1 MGARGPKPLPNNVHR
16 LNGNPSKKSLGGIS
30 SSDIPIEIP
39 DIPDHLDDVAKEE
52 WERIS
57 TELFRVGLIAK
68 IDRAMLGVYCIAYS
82 RAVHAELKIQE
93 SGDKALIQSSGTG
106 YQQIGPWLQIYN
118 RAVEQMKS
126 AAAEFGMTPSA
137 RVRVNPTPQMDM
149 FGSNGGSNEKP
160 KASGKKTPTP
170 ASYFPS

>member
-1 MGARGPKPLPNNVHR
+1 MGTRGPKPLPNNVHA
-16 LNGNPSKKSLGGIS
+16 LNGNPSKKNLGS
-30 SSDIPIEIP
+30 FSCSDIPVEIP
-39 DIPDHLDDVAKEE
+39 DAPEHLDDKAKEE
-52 WERIS
+52 WARIS
-57 TELFRVGLIAK
+57 KELYRVGLIAK

-82 RAVHAELKIQE
+82 RAVYAEKKIQE
-93 SGDKALIQSSGTG
+93 DKDGNLIQSSGSG

-137 RVRVNPTPQMDM
+137 RVRVNPAPQMDM
-149 FGSNGGSNEKP
+149 FGNNGSDEKP
-160 KASGKKTPTP
+160 KASGKKTATP